1 MSIRT
6 LALGAAA
13 LAVVVGG
20 LLLIVPRGPASPQTP
35 IAPGAPGAPVTAASA
50 STATSLAP
58 GARVSPPTQAP
69 TSTRPP
75 ERPAEGV
82 ASQAPELVPTDIDFF
97 HPAHQPGPDGK
108 RPALPTPAYG
118 GRVIVRTDLMPPSLN
133 YALDGAAVT
142 RRILYEVHE
151 TLAVADF
158 ATGELAPDLAASWDV
173 EDSLFLKRTVSPG
186 AADETGAAGETRAAD
201 QTGAAGALERLVGV
215 VTCDGEHYELRARD
229 PHAPGAGANATAT
242 PIRVP
247 VADVQSLERG
257 TVITFHLRRDVHW
270 QDGEPFDASD
280 VAFSFSIY
288 SNPRVRCDNKRSN
301 YDKVRSCEVL
311 DPYTVRFT
319 LDQAQFKA
327 LGNLADLFLLPAH
340 RYDLS
345 DPDHARFDPEYVA
358 SKRAANPSWTPT
370 ADEQGDYV
378 NEHPN
383 NRTPIGLGPYRVTQW
398 NKDFLEAERW
408 DGYFAPE
415 QGGWFDTIRWRLI
428 ENDNTANEALL
439 AGEIDFNERLRA
451 DEYFGEFTQSKA
463 FTDRCY
469 KGYLYADAYGFVA
482 WNLARKPFADVRV
495 RQALGRLFDYQGV
508 RTNYYR
514 DQAIQVTGVQPVSS
528 PAYDWSLEPLTFD
541 PQRADELLTE
551 AGWYDRDGDGLRD
564 KDGEAFEFEI
574 TINTG
579 SKTSEVLMARFQEEL
594 AKQGIRAHITAN
606 EWSLFQE
613 RCVRRDFDAAARG
626 WVPPPEVDPDS
637 LFHSRWAK
645 PEVGGS
651 NFCGFADPEVDR
663 LIEAGQREI
672 DDAERYAIWREL
684 GRRIYAA
691 QPYVFLFN
699 PARKFG
705 LNKSIRGFQA
715 LRFDPNYQLRR
726 WYFPAGTPGTRA
738 TRAR

>member
-20 LLLIVPRGPASPQTP
+20 LLFQRFSANREPEAASE
-35 IAPGAPGAPVTAASA
+35 PVAARDSVAASA
-50 STATSLAP
+50 TASTAIPTPAP
-58 GARVSPPTQAP
+58 SAKPPVDAAAP
-69 TSTRPP
+69 D
-75 ERPAEGV
+75 A
-82 ASQAPELVPTDIDFF
+82 AAQAPELVPTDADFF
-97 HPAHQPGPDGK
+97 HPDHQPGPDGK
-108 RPALPTPAYG
+108 RPELPTPAYG

-133 YALDGAAVT
+133 YALDGTAVT

-151 TLAVADF
+151 TLAVSDF
-158 ATGELAPDLAASWDV
+158 ATGELLPDLAASWDV
-173 EDSLFLKRTVSPG
+173 EDSLFLKRTDASG
-186 AADETGAAGETRAAD
+186 AAATP
-201 QTGAAGALERLVGV
+201 ERLVGL
-215 VTCDGEHYELRARD
+215 VTRDGEHYEVRARD
-229 PHAPGAGANATAT
+229 PRAPDGGSSAA
-242 PIRVP
+242 PLRVP
-247 VADVQSLERG
+247 IADVQSLERG
-257 TVITFHLRRDVHW
+257 TVITFHLRRDVRW

-301 YDKVRSCEVL
+301 YDAVRSCEVL
-311 DPYTVRFT
+311 DPYTVRFA
-319 LDQAQFKA
+319 LDRAHFKA
-327 LGNLADLFLLPAH
+327 LGNLADLFLMPAH

-345 DPDHARFDPEYVA
+345 DPDHARFDPDYVA
-358 SKRAANPSWTPT
+358 AKRAADPSWKPT

-378 NEHPN
+378 NAHPN
-383 NRTPIGLGPYRVTQW
+383 NRELIGLGPYRVTEW
-398 NKDFLEAERW
+398 SKDYLEAERW

-415 QGGWFDTIRWRLI
+415 NGGWFDTIRWRLI

-439 AGEIDFNERLRA
+439 AGEIDFNDRLRA

-482 WNLARKPFADVRV
+482 WNLTRKPFADVRV
-495 RQALGRLFDYQGV
+495 RQALGRLFDYPDI

-514 DQAIQVTGVQPVSS
+514 DQAIQVTGPQPVSS
-528 PAYDWSLEPLTFD
+528 PAYDWTIEPLKFD

-564 KDGEAFEFEI
+564 KDGVAFEFEI

-594 AKQGIRAHITAN
+594 AKQGIRARITAN

-626 WVPPPEVDPDS
+626 WVPPPEVDPDA

-672 DDAERYAIWREL
+672 DDAARYAIWREL

-715 LRFDPNYQLRR
+715 LRLDPNYQLRR